1 MEDLLRNYT
10 AATVGEVKTELH
22 SFYLEEL
29 RHVDSDCSQQGR
41 EDVHDHPLA
50 PTLHLPVV
58 VGSAHSKVPLHPHRY
73 DQVDTCTNTYPRT
86 IRIWIQFVKK
96 IGSFLKSI
104 EQSTIACI
112 YF

>member
-41 EDVHDHPLA
+41 EDVDDHPLA
-50 PTLHLPVV
+50 PPLHLPVV
-58 VGSAHSKVPLHPHRY
+58 VGSAHSKEPLHPHSY

-86 IRIWIQFVKK
+86 IRI
-96 IGSFLKSI
+96 
-104 EQSTIACI
+104 
-112 YF
+112 